1 LEILSKHFREGKRT
15 GCLLGHVNVIPATV
29 FVLYSR
35 FPVLLIVHT
44 LKKKHFDNNIPLRGR
59 EKLIVHPNVL
69 KYDRWRFLS
78 PTAFLPD
85 VLLVYILRPREK

>member
-1 LEILSKHFREGKRT
+1 MKGKGLVVYLNMLMSYMRQSS
-15 GCLLGHVNVIPATV
+15 CSIVA
-29 FVLYSR
+29 